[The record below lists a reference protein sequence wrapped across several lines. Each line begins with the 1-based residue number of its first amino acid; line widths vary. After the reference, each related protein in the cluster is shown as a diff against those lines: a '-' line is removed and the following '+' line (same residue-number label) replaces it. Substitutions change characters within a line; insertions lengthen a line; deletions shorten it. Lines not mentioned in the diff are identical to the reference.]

1 MSKRVAA
8 NVPLISFR
16 RLRDQNRYNP
26 SPMPGQ
32 PVQADRYAAIVGQ
45 ESLPHKGQ
53 TVACAPRIYL

>member
-8 NVPLISFR
+8 NVPSISFR

-45 ESLPHKGQ
+45 
-53 TVACAPRIYL
+53 